1 MSELSNYIKTS
12 EKLFSIIFAL
22 FIGVIFDKI
31 ILGKPFGIS
40 YIILIAL
47 SITFFLWSMRRTIK
61 LKANFGWLLLIPINM
76 LAFNFAFYTNPVL
89 HTLNILMITIL
100 MVTSSI
106 LISNCNVKWDKLEF
120 IREILYKIIITP
132 FKNIESPFKILVDA
146 SNIKNNKGISST
158 QKQVMLGIL
167 ISLPLLLLI
176 ISLLVSA
183 DMVFSYYMVNI
194 TNIFA
199 NLNANQMIFETI
211 IIVVVALYLFCYVW
225 DFRKSEK
232 EEIRQAAIIKWE
244 PITIITILLMLN
256 VLYTLFTIIQ
266 FSYLYKWVGGSLPA
280 GFTFAE
286 YARRGFFELVAVT
299 IVNFIIL
306 ISCFSFM
313 KKENRKLSVIAN
325 SMLTLLILFTINML
339 WSAHSRLY
347 LYEITYGLTYL
358 RVFVHLFMLLLFVLC
373 LIALVS
379 IWYNKLPFIKTVIVV
394 SIISYTL
401 VNYINIDG
409 FIAKNNMKNEKL
421 DIEYLITLSDEVIPY
436 LIEIEN
442 NAELNQKDKDLVKD
456 NLQQRDERLNS
467 HNNWYE
473 FNFSSNNGRKLLK
486 SSRNVV
492 K

>member
-1 MSELSNYIKTS
+1 
-12 EKLFSIIFAL
+12 
-22 FIGVIFDKI
+22 
-31 ILGKPFGIS
+31 
-40 YIILIAL
+40 
-47 SITFFLWSMRRTIK
+47 
-61 LKANFGWLLLIPINM
+61 
-76 LAFNFAFYTNPVL
+76 
-89 HTLNILMITIL
+89 
-100 MVTSSI
+100 
-106 LISNCNVKWDKLEF
+106 
-120 IREILYKIIITP
+120 
-132 FKNIESPFKILVDA
+132 
-146 SNIKNNKGISST
+146 
-158 QKQVMLGIL
+158 
-167 ISLPLLLLI
+167 
-176 ISLLVSA
+176 
-183 DMVFSYYMVNI
+183 
-194 TNIFA
+194 
-199 NLNANQMIFETI
+199 
-211 IIVVVALYLFCYVW
+211 
-225 DFRKSEK
+225 
-232 EEIRQAAIIKWE
+232 
-244 PITIITILLMLN
+244 
-256 VLYTLFTIIQ
+256 
-266 FSYLYKWVGGSLPA
+266 VGGSLPT

-286 YARRGFFELVAVT
+286 CARRGFFELAAVT

-409 FIAKNNMKNEKL
+409 FIAKNNINNEKL
-421 DIEYLITLSDEVIPY
+421 NIEYLITLSDEVIPY